1 MTNEALSKS
10 TSSQIDFG
18 ENRFLPKVKKVRPDG
33 ATLTDV
39 YRSKKED
46 IWGKIL
52 HQQILE
58 EVRSTH
64 KPSRQFIQ

>member
-1 MTNEALSKS
+1 MTNEALSK
-10 TSSQIDFG
+10 TSSSNLDFD
-18 ENRFLPKVKKVRPDG
+18 ENRFLPKVRKVRPDG

-52 HQQILE
+52 HQQIVE
-58 EVRSTH
+58 EVGALPPTH
-64 KPSRQFIQ
+64 HWR